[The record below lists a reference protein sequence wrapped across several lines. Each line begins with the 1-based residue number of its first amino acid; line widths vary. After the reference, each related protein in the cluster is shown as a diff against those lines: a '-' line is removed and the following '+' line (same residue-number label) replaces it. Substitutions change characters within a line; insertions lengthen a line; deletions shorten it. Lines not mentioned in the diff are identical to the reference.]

1 MEKKGPQ
8 VLTGTELNA
17 AVYRYLQESG
27 FVHTAFNFFYEA
39 GIGKGNIQGMIP
51 QGALIRIVQKGLQY
65 IELQAN
71 SEIGSDDEHHFFESL
86 DLITNDLDELMKKIT
101 SSGKHSS
108 VKNDKEQKIDSV
120 ETDKEQKIGSAET
133 TTTFR
138 KQPMRKTK
146 AAQNSKPDEIATM
159 RRAEPVRHA
168 KAQNINSAETVQK
181 TSSVETTTGLGC
193 HLSWIGRKPRLR
205 KRKH

>member
-1 MEKKGPQ
+1 M
-8 VLTGTELNA
+8 
-17 AVYRYLQESG
+17 
-27 FVHTAFNFFYEA
+27 
-39 GIGKGNIQGMIP
+39 
-51 QGALIRIVQKGLQY
+51 
-65 IELQAN
+65 
-71 SEIGSDDEHHFFESL
+71 
-86 DLITNDLDELMKKIT
+86 TNDLDELMTKIT

-133 TTTFR
+133 TTTYR
-138 KQPMRKTK
+138 KQPMRK

-159 RRAEPVRHA
+159 RRAEPVKHA
-168 KAQNINSAETVQK
+168 KAQNINSAETVQM